1 MLRQS
6 DIRPVKKAML
16 LICEGTKTEPNFFAV
31 FRDDKDKCKVE
42 GEIVIQPK
50 PSLAQEDIDVQL
62 NRGSSI
68 RKKRALKNAADDLP
82 PIVFPGPQPLNW
94 VKAGISNLDTFEEV
108 WCVFDKDEHPT
119 RKEAF
124 ELVESQRQA
133 GQNIQI
139 AFSSRCIEFYFLLH
153 FEYLYKAF
161 EKSEC
166 NGKVNGKTRSFHCCL
181 PDAVQGKACQGDCCT
196 NGYARAKGYW
206 QESKSDISLYPVL
219 KDRLFFAIRNAAL
232 VRRES
237 YQKEDPAIPF
247 YDRNPFV
254 TTDILIA
261 RWLGYE
267 ILHEGTSISVKEGS
281 TELAISVTDHQVI
294 VSNIGDVSYAIQK
307 TFVLHL
313 DYMTGVPIASCGIIE
328 VLQPGQKCE
337 ISLNGPAGD
346 VYMINTLHQ
355 PYMFVL

>member
-16 LICEGTKTEPNFFAV
+16 LICEGTKTEPNFFAA

-124 ELVESQRQA
+124 
-133 GQNIQI
+133 
-139 AFSSRCIEFYFLLH
+139 
-153 FEYLYKAF
+153 
-161 EKSEC
+161 
-166 NGKVNGKTRSFHCCL
+166 
-181 PDAVQGKACQGDCCT
+181 D
-196 NGYARAKGYW
+196 
-206 QESKSDISLYPVL
+206 
-219 KDRLFFAIRNAAL
+219 
-232 VRRES
+232 
-237 YQKEDPAIPF
+237 
-247 YDRNPFV
+247 
-254 TTDILIA
+254 
-261 RWLGYE
+261 
-267 ILHEGTSISVKEGS
+267 
-281 TELAISVTDHQVI
+281 
-294 VSNIGDVSYAIQK
+294 
-307 TFVLHL
+307 
-313 DYMTGVPIASCGIIE
+313 
-328 VLQPGQKCE
+328 
-337 ISLNGPAGD
+337 
-346 VYMINTLHQ
+346 
-355 PYMFVL
+355 